1 MGKGIKL
8 IRSLVNLVHLSHHL
22 GLNKFGWE
30 RISLNIKFLKLNL
43 LVSGT
48 LIVAALDTWQETNP
62 HLLFF
67 KIIMVGLLL
76 LEMEA

>member
-22 GLNKFGWE
+22 GLNKFGSE

-48 LIVAALDTWQETNP
+48 LIVAALDT
-62 HLLFF
+62 
-67 KIIMVGLLL
+67 
-76 LEMEA
+76 